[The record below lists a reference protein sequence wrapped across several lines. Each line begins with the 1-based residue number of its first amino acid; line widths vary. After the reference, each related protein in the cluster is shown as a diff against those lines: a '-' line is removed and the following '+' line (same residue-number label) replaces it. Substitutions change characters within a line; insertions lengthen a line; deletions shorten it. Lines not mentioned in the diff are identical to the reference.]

1 MVFMSVAEIIVDVPT
16 MQTNRPFEY
25 LIPETLTDVVVPGMR
40 VEVPFGRGRR
50 KIQGF
55 VMRVKETSDFQGK
68 LKPIARVIDLKPVLS
83 DEMLKLSYW
92 LADRTYSFQISCLQ
106 TMLPSVMRAKYKQY
120 VVAIDEVDPEVVRLF
135 NGKPTFEITGQLDD
149 ETIKLIN
156 RLRRNNKID
165 IQYVVENQALQVKR
179 QAVTTDL
186 NVIQLHE
193 AKSKLRANAKSQIKL
208 LEYLADHLDEL
219 PIEFSDLQKEFGV
232 SRAAI
237 KTAEKNDLVRV
248 VEVTKLRKPVGIT
261 PEQTT
266 KMKLTEEQQAA
277 VDQINSAIE
286 TENPQ
291 TFLVEGVTGSG
302 KTEVYLQT
310 IEKALQQEK
319 TALMLVPEISLT
331 PQMVNRVVGRFGDQ
345 VAVLHSGLSNG
356 ERYDEWTR
364 IENRDVKVVV
374 GARSA
379 VFAPLEHIGLIIIDE
394 EHEGSYKQD
403 DNPRY
408 HARDVALWR
417 AQVNK
422 CPVVLGSATPSLES
436 RARAEK
442 GVYQLIR
449 MKKRI
454 NNKNLPQVKIVD
466 MRDSENSAVKGD
478 FSPVLRENL
487 QETLDQHNQAIILLN
502 RRGYSSFM
510 MCREC
515 GFVLK
520 CPNCD
525 VSLTYHKDLGK
536 MKCHYC
542 GHDEPVPQFCPN
554 CKSKKI
560 GFYGTG
566 TQNIEQQLNDLF
578 PQARVLRMD
587 VDTTRRKGAH
597 AKILKQF
604 GDHKADIL
612 LGTQMIAKGLDFP
625 DVTLVGVINAD
636 TTLSLA
642 DFRASERTFQL
653 LTQVSGRAGRAEKTG
668 HVVIQTFNPDHYAI
682 KDASTQDYE
691 TFFKQEM
698 YIRHQSNYTPYY
710 FTALISVANQDE
722 GKTLKQSYW
731 LKKQLQTALSKDAI
745 LLGPSPTMISRKQNK
760 YYYQIIVKYKHEPK
774 LHQRLLEILNETQA
788 DAKNGFTIAIDNEP
802 QHID

>member
-1 MVFMSVAEIIVDVPT
+1 MSVAEIIVDVPT

-25 LIPETLTDVVVPGMR
+25 LIPDTLEDVVVPGMR
-40 VEVPFGRGRR
+40 VEVPFGRGKRQ
-50 KIQGF
+50 IQGF
-55 VMRVKETSDFQGK
+55 VMKVKDSSDFQGK
-68 LKPIARVIDLKPVLS
+68 LKPITRVIDLKPVLS
-83 DEMLKLSYW
+83 QEMLDLSYW

-106 TMLPSVMRAKYKQY
+106 TMLPSVMRAKYKQF
-120 VVAIDEVDPEVVRLF
+120 VIAIDESDPDVLALF
-135 NGKPTFEITGQLDD
+135 AGKPTFEITNQLDD
-149 ETIKLIN
+149 ETIRLIN
-156 RLRRNNKID
+156 KLRKNNKVD
-165 IQYVVENQALQVKR
+165 IQYVVENQAVQVKR
-179 QAVTTDL
+179 QAITTDL
-186 NVIQLHE
+186 NIIQIHE
-193 AKSKLRANAKSQIKL
+193 AKSKVRANAKAQIKL
-208 LEYLADHLDEL
+208 LDFLADHLDEL
-219 PIEFSDLQKEFGV
+219 PVELNVLQKDFGI

-237 KTAEKNDLVRV
+237 KTAEKNNLLKIT
-248 VEVTKLRKPVGIT
+248 EVTKLRKPVGIN
-261 PEQTT
+261 PEKTT
-266 KMKLTEEQQAA
+266 KLELTEEQKVA
-277 VDQINSAIE
+277 VDQVSAAIDNE
-286 TENPQ
+286 QSQ
-291 TFLVEGVTGSG
+291 TFLIEGVTGSG

-310 IEKALQQEK
+310 IDKALQQDK

-345 VAVLHSGLSNG
+345 VAVLHSGLSSG

-364 IENRDVKVVV
+364 IENHEVKVVV

-379 VFAPLEHIGLIIIDE
+379 VFAPLDDIGLIIIDE
-394 EHEGSYKQD
+394 EHEASYKQD

-408 HARDVALWR
+408 NARDVALWR
-417 AQVNK
+417 AKVNH

-442 GVYQLIR
+442 GVYKLIWMR
-449 MKKRI
+449 KRI
-454 NNKNLPQVKIVD
+454 NNQNLPHVHIVD
-466 MRDSENSAVKGD
+466 MRDAENSAVKGD
-478 FSPVLRENL
+478 FSPALKEGL
-487 QETLDQHNQAIILLN
+487 QTTLDRHEQAIVLLN

-542 GHDEPVPQFCPN
+542 GHEEPVPKFCPN
-554 CKSKKI
+554 CKSNKI

-578 PQARVLRMD
+578 PEARVLRMD

-597 AKILKQF
+597 AKILQKF
-604 GDHKADIL
+604 GQHKADIL

-668 HVVIQTFNPDHYAI
+668 HVVIQTYNPDHYAI
-682 KDASTQDYE
+682 KDAAKQDYE

-710 FTALISVANQDE
+710 FTTLISVANKDE
-722 GKTLKQSYW
+722 GQTLKQSYW
-731 LKKQLQTALSKDAI
+731 LKKQLQTSLSGDAI

-760 YYYQIIVKYKHEPK
+760 YYYQIIVKYKNEPK
-774 LHQRLLEILNETQA
+774 LHQKLLEILNETQA
-788 DAKNGFTIAIDNEP
+788 DAKKGFTIAIDNEP